1 MTNDFC
7 RLTDRRLAI
16 LTFFF
21 DASNLSPLRVDIIN
35 TAVLLMLL
43 TTPLVMRTALFLAL
57 ITSFSLAR
65 SSSWWKLSEPK
76 FMRIDIVLNATPEN
90 ISIPIWGRS
99 KKLTTRAGMVAGA
112 LRTCAFQLVV
122 ADNPA
127 VAWKNAK
134 VSVSVLVL
142 VLVPRI

>member
-1 MTNDFC
+1 
-7 RLTDRRLAI
+7 
-16 LTFFF
+16 
-21 DASNLSPLRVDIIN
+21 
-35 TAVLLMLL
+35 
-43 TTPLVMRTALFLAL
+43 
-57 ITSFSLAR
+57 
-65 SSSWWKLSEPK
+65 
-76 FMRIDIVLNATPEN
+76 MRIDIVLNATPEN
-90 ISIPIWGRS
+90 ISIPIWERS